1 MQFIESNPDTKSSKS
16 KESKTIQ
23 QTASDPSAQKS
34 KRSRRAD
41 RKSKRSR
48 TPSITTSSKEKSP
61 EVQSQS
67 QSRASSACASSK
79 IPANSIDPV
88 VDNLDP
94 PELSSTPDSVITVKH
109 SLIVVNNNPSNP
121 ASSNNNNKKTMK
133 KPKKQ
138 AGWLVDLNNESGKV
152 RLKSKPPTGKSVP
165 PDSSNPAQLV
175 EKKDSTEPDP
185 EQEVEPETELEA
197 EPETETERN
206 TADDSSE
213 EPSSVQDEV
222 VMLEDSP
229 DEDKPVLNEVKETS
243 NKTKQQEELCFNY
256 ASILKFVKR
265 GKLFNSRGAFSHRLR
280 LVYLRCE
287 LTYLSCLNFK
297 EVAQISKLTSQID

>member
-1 MQFIESNPDTKSSKS
+1 MQFIESNPDTKSSSKS
-16 KESKTIQ
+16 KESKIIQ
-23 QTASDPSAQKS
+23 QTASDPASAQNKS
-34 KRSRRAD
+34 KRSRRSD

-79 IPANSIDPV
+79 IPAANSIDPV

-94 PELSSTPDSVITVKH
+94 PELSSGTPDSVITVKH
-109 SLIVVNNNPSNP
+109 SLIVVNNNNNPLNP
-121 ASSNNNNKKTMK
+121 ASSNNTNNKKTMK

-152 RLKSKPPTGKSVP
+152 RLKSKPPTGKSVLS
-165 PDSSNPAQLV
+165 PDSSSNPVQLLV
-175 EKKDSTEPDP
+175 EKKDSTDPDP

-243 NKTKQQEELCFNY
+243 KKIKQQEELCFNY

-265 GKLFNSRGAFSHRLR
+265 GKLFQK
-280 LVYLRCE
+280 V
-287 LTYLSCLNFK
+287 
-297 EVAQISKLTSQID
+297 